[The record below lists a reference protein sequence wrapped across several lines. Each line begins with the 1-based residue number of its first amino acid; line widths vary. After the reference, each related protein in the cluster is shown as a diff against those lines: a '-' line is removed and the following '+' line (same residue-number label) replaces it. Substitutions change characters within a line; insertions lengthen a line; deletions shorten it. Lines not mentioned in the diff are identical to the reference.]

1 MVRVVLMILH
11 DGFQG
16 PGELRKLCNAVA
28 AIVKDKE
35 PLHLRRSRKGTAN
48 ISLQILRVDFKSSGV
63 CYYIRICS
71 KQIGRVTL
79 WASIRLHR
87 PGFPDDE
94 SKLLEAHFRER

>member
-16 PGELRKLCNAVA
+16 PGELRKLCDAVA
-28 AIVKDKE
+28 AIVKDRE
-35 PLHLRRSRKGTAN
+35 RLHLRRSREGTAD
-48 ISLQILRVDFKSSGV
+48 ISLQILRVDYKSSGV
-63 CYYIRICS
+63 CYYIRIRS

-79 WASIRLHR
+79 WASVRLYR

-94 SKLLEAHFRER
+94 SKLLEAHVRER